1 MPSREEAEYML
12 KKTVEKYAGRA
23 SEFAEWLES
32 EIPEGLTVFNL
43 APDYVGVRRKLRTT
57 NMVEFQNK
65 ELKKRTRCIKLFPNK
80 ESLLRIATALLI
92 ELDETWLGESKRY
105 I

>member
-1 MPSREEAEYML
+1 M
-12 KKTVEKYAGRA
+12 
-23 SEFAEWLES
+23 
-32 EIPEGLTVFNL
+32 
-43 APDYVGVRRKLRTT
+43 
-57 NMVEFQNK
+57 
-65 ELKKRTRCIKLFPNK
+65 LFPNK

>member
-1 MPSREEAEYML
+1 MRLAM
-12 KKTVEKYAGRA
+12 VGR
-23 SEFAEWLES
+23 SWEDFGKIKELPFELISLES

-43 APDYVGVRRKLRTT
+43 APDSIGVRRKLRTT

-92 ELDETWLGESKRY
+92 ELDETWLSESKRY